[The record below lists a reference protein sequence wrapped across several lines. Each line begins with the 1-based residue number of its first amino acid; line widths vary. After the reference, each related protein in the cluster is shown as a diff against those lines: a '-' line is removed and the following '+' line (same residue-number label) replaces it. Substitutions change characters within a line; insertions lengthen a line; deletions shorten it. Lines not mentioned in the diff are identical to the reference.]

1 MNEQFKTKWKA
12 TFDTRHQAKE
22 LSDIPDN
29 ANVWVNGP
37 CKPSFAL
44 RHMYV
49 VLRMHSEQ
57 CAYCYVTLTFY
68 CATPR

>member
-1 MNEQFKTKWKA
+1 MNEQFKTRWKA
-12 TFDTRHQAKE
+12 TFDTRHQVKE